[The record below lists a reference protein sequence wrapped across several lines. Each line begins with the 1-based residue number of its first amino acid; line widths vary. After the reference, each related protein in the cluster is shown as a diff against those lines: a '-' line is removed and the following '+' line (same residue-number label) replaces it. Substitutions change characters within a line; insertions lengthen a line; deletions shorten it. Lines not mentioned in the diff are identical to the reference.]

1 MKRRISLFDPFYK
14 NVTVYVGLGLKV
26 YGWFVV
32 INLVNLEITVRLF
45 TIQSFTLLKPECHV
59 ILLLKKSLGFVSVPV
74 VCRYRNRS
82 KPEFNMFPN
91 EVFKSCSMVI
101 TWLH

>member
-1 MKRRISLFDPFYK
+1 MLGILLQVIQSSQVGEGPIMKRRISLFDPFYK

-45 TIQSFTLLKPECHV
+45 TIQSFTLLKPEYHV
-59 ILLLKKSLGFVSVPV
+59 ILLLKKSLGFLSVPV
-74 VCRYRNRS
+74 VCRQEQIKAR
-82 KPEFNMFPN
+82 
-91 EVFKSCSMVI
+91 I
-101 TWLH
+101 